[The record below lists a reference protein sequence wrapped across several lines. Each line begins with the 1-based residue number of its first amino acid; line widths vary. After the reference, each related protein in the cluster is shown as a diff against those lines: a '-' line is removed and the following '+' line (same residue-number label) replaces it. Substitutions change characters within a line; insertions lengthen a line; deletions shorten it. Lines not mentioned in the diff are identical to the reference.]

1 MNSVSKVF
9 NYSCNLPPQRI
20 PPKGLANSS
29 AAGIVRRTNKAGKS
43 QSPIAQG
50 HAQTKKLHPATAP
63 KGTSTPG
70 YLNNLGKFQLK
81 FSPVPNFFLTGNY

>member
-9 NYSCNLPPQRI
+9 NYSCNLTTQRI

-29 AAGIVRRTNKAGKS
+29 AAGIVRTNKAGKS

-63 KGTSTPG
+63 KGTSTPA
-70 YLNNLGKFQLK
+70 YLNNLGKKFQLK
-81 FSPVPNFFLTGNY
+81 FSPVPNFF